1 MVAVYNPMQ
10 ATTNLSPGVF
20 LGPQVPRPLGLRR
33 SSWRVQ
39 AGAMAVLDRH
49 LRPTLALRRIT
60 VGLAIASFGLGT
72 AGGLLLL
79 SGDHVAGVLSLCFA
93 VWALVGAPI
102 VHAAWRS
109 SIVEAERAVREESE
123 RGIRT
128 FATWLHRS
136 TGPNGSDGPD
146 GSAGPADDP
155 SAE

>member
-1 MVAVYNPMQ
+1 
-10 ATTNLSPGVF
+10 
-20 LGPQVPRPLGLRR
+20 
-33 SSWRVQ
+33 
-39 AGAMAVLDRH
+39 MAVLDRH

-60 VGLAIASFGLGT
+60 VGLAIASVGLGT

-93 VWALVGAPI
+93 VWALVGTPI

-123 RGIRT
+123 RGIRA

-136 TGPNGSDGPD
+136 TGPD

>member
-20 LGPQVPRPLGLRR
+20 LWGGSVITTTRPAA
-33 SSWRVQ
+33 RVH
-39 AGAMAVLDRH
+39 AGEMAVLDRH

-109 SIVEAERAVREESE
+109 SVVEAERAVREESE

-136 TGPNGSDGPD
+136 TGPD